1 MDFTTLPIM
10 ALVVG
15 LLIMV
20 AFFVI
25 VRGFKMPKGFFEKEK
40 KREAIRMR
48 LMERELEAKEDGSQ
62 PGEEP
67 NNGAAEGRSM
77 NEKKSVK

>member
-15 LLIMV
+15 LLILV

-25 VRGFKMPKGFFEKEK
+25 VGGFKMPKGFYEKQK
-40 KREAIRMR
+40 QREAIRMR
-48 LMERELEAKEDGSQ
+48 LMEREDEKKEEGSKSS
-62 PGEEP
+62 EEP
-67 NNGAAEGRSM
+67 KKGASAGIVD
-77 NEKKSVK
+77 NAKKSAK